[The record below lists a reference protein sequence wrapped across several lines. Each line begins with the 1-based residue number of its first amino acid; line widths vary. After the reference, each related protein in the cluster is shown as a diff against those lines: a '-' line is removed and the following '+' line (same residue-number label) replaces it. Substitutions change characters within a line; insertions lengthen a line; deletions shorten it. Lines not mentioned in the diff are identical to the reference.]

1 MNEQKA
7 VCTSCKKRITN
18 TIGSTRFM
26 CPKCAKV
33 EIVRCFHCREIAAKY
48 KCPACGFEGPD

>member
-1 MNEQKA
+1 MAEQKA
-7 VCTSCKKRITN
+7 VCTSCKRRITN

-33 EIVRCFHCREIAAKY
+33 EIIRCNHCREIAAKY
-48 KCPACGFEGPD
+48 RCSSCSFEGPD